1 LICPTCQ
8 LPMSPHG
15 TVASSGS
22 PRFRCRNDVCK
33 DYGKTSVERTLPK
46 SADVLRQCEAV
57 FPGLKWELLK
67 SDGNR
72 VQLWAKT
79 KHFTVEVLVLR
90 EIGVKCCLVERP
102 MGKNIE
108 VHRAE
113 GKNGQPVKEALV
125 ELRKKIEEYGEEIQ
139 EVLGEE

>member
-1 LICPTCQ
+1 
-8 LPMSPHG
+8 MSPHG

-22 PRFRCRNDVCK
+22 PRFRCRNANCK

-72 VQLWAKT
+72 VQFWAKT
-79 KHFTVEVLVLR
+79 KHFTVEVLGLR
-90 EIGVKCCLVERP
+90 GDGVDCCLVVRP
-102 MGKNIE
+102 VGGRFGRHHAAGKND
-108 VHRAE
+108 
-113 GKNGQPVKEALV
+113 QSVKEALE
-125 ELRKKIEEYGEEIQ
+125 ELREKIYEYGEEIQ
-139 EVLGEE
+139 EVLGEKK